1 MNDLDRPEGSIVY
14 TQLCNERGGIEADV
28 TITRLAEDRFY
39 FVTGS
44 ALGVRDRS
52 TIERHLPADGS
63 ALIIDHTSAKAVL
76 NLCGPKSRDVLAQL
90 TDAPLDNAS
99 FPYMS
104 ARELD
109 LAFAPVLALRVTY
122 LGELGYELHV
132 PVEYALHLYE
142 RLWACGEAHGIANV
156 GYRAIN
162 TLRLEKHYLV
172 WGSDITPD
180 YTPYEAGLGFCVALD
195 KGDFLARGALTD
207 VKANGPAR
215 RLAWFTAPPQATLH
229 GGEVVLA
236 GERVLGRV
244 TSGGMG
250 HTVDRN
256 IFCAYIAASEPA
268 DTALMIEV
276 MGERFPALR
285 HKRPLY
291 DPDRKAILA

>member
-1 MNDLDRPEGSIVY
+1 M
-14 TQLCNERGGIEADV
+14 
-28 TITRLAEDRFY
+28 
-39 FVTGS
+39 
-44 ALGVRDRS
+44 
-52 TIERHLPADGS
+52 
-63 ALIIDHTSAKAVL
+63 
-76 NLCGPKSRDVLAQL
+76 
-90 TDAPLDNAS
+90 
-99 FPYMS
+99 
-104 ARELD
+104 
-109 LAFAPVLALRVTY
+109 
-122 LGELGYELHV
+122 
-132 PVEYALHLYE
+132 
-142 RLWACGEAHGIANV
+142 
-156 GYRAIN
+156 
-162 TLRLEKHYLV
+162 
-172 WGSDITPD
+172 
-180 YTPYEAGLGFCVALD
+180 
-195 KGDFLARGALTD
+195 
-207 VKANGPAR
+207 KANGPAR